1 MTPHAACPILSFYYK
16 FITHVA
22 HCYVC
27 QPGGACSLRATE
39 SLRLGSHSVAF
50 AVTMLKCVVGGLV
63 HLCAC
68 VCSTVVRWS
77 TVVRSTPI
85 GGDRCAARV
94 CFGLAIVSV
103 ACVSAHDDHA
113 RGLCVRS
120 EFTGP
125 KHVRNGAEDSV
136 HYIDR
141 PHSATCHFVTFCR
154 APLERCCLLVLI
166 CFRSNVCALCV
177 RVGAVVSIH
186 GWWASP
192 ALRINTP
199 SAELVIVMG
208 DPRTMLSLC
217 ARASA
222 P

>member
-1 MTPHAACPILSFYYK
+1 MLSL
-16 FITHVA
+16 
-22 HCYVC
+22 
-27 QPGGACSLRATE
+27 SLC
-39 SLRLGSHSVAF
+39 LSV
-50 AVTMLKCVVGGLV
+50 LLVVWFT
-63 HLCAC
+63 C
-68 VCSTVVRWS
+68 
-77 TVVRSTPI
+77 
-85 GGDRCAARV
+85 ARV
-94 CFGLAIVSV
+94 CARQLFDGRLSFARLLLGATDARSAFVLALAIVSV
-103 ACVSAHDDHA
+103 ACVGAHDEHA

-120 EFTGP
+120 EITGP

-154 APLERCCLLVLI
+154 APLERCCLLVRI